1 MYAIIRHNSYDP
13 NTAAQAEKAQAEL
26 HALHTGQAGYA
37 GSLVVDI
44 GSGERVAVNLWESE
58 GDARTGMA
66 ALGAEAMR
74 LVKPVSTAPSRLLG
88 AGEVVATDLSD
99 LTDSSTANKD

>member
-1 MYAIIRHNSYDP
+1 
-13 NTAAQAEKAQAEL
+13 
-26 HALHTGQAGYA
+26 
-37 GSLVVDI
+37 
-44 GSGERVAVNLWESE
+44 
-58 GDARTGMA
+58 
-66 ALGAEAMR
+66 MR